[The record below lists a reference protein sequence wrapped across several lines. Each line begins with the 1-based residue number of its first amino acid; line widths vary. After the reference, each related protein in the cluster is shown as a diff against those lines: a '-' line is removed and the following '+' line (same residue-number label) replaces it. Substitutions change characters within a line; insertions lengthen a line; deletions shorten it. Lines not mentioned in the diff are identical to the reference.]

1 MYLPLYER
9 INNVFF
15 YVYEF
20 PSVVKVVVM
29 TVVTSF
35 ALLDILLDF
44 KGIGDG
50 DSSLVVV
57 DIIQYS
63 SILWVIV
70 TICKTWD
77 LVLRFWCNCVQ
88 CCGNRSV
95 AYITYLV
102 LCVVVIDPLQE
113 SVCLCSRSE
122 RSLTTELWAC
132 CLVVMGLCIPCRGH
146 INPWKQAEYPRVQ
159 NK

>member
-35 ALLDILLDF
+35 ALLDILLHF

-63 SILWVIV
+63 SIL
-70 TICKTWD
+70 
-77 LVLRFWCNCVQ
+77 
-88 CCGNRSV
+88 
-95 AYITYLV
+95 
-102 LCVVVIDPLQE
+102 
-113 SVCLCSRSE
+113 
-122 RSLTTELWAC
+122 
-132 CLVVMGLCIPCRGH
+132 
-146 INPWKQAEYPRVQ
+146 
-159 NK
+159 